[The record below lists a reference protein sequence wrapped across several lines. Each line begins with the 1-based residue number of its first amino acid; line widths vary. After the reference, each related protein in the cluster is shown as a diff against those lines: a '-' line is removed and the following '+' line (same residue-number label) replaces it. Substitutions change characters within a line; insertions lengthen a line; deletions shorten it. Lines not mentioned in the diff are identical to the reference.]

1 MLIYNVVFQAYSKL
15 IQLYIY
21 NFMYTTYIGEGNG
34 NPLQYSC
41 LENPVVRGDWQAA
54 VHACV
59 LSHFSRVRLFVTLWM
74 DLNCILKH
82 LSSEHKDSLA
92 VASRLGS

>member
-41 LENPVVRGDWQAA
+41 LENPVVRGAWQANIPWGLKESDTTEA
-54 VHACV
+54 TWLAHTQP
-59 LSHFSRVRLFVTLWM
+59 FSKTIELR
-74 DLNCILKH
+74 
-82 LSSEHKDSLA
+82 
-92 VASRLGS
+92 